1 MAVPRKVSGKAAAI
15 AAKALGGT
23 SDHSHRSGKS
33 NPVLGQVLTSFTN
46 GLLGTD
52 YTVPGNGTIPAVQ
65 SSGKVVADAVKGF
78 QAVAPQAYDKI
89 NQIVD
94 SGMSKV
100 FTGGKGDYTHASVPS
115 VSSAPSAK
123 SVSHAPLVSP
133 GATVVT
139 GDGGVSV
146 AAPDYLYADLA
157 KAYGMDATT
166 AYQEALSNTS
176 YRRAMADLNA
186 AGINPI
192 LAVTGLSGASGVAYA
207 RPIAQESTVASVSAP
222 SGGFSTGTTSGKSV
236 HTWYKR
242 LTNIGTIVG
251 AAFGHPI
258 IGSSVGSAIGNLID
272 MASGRD

>member
-1 MAVPRKVSGKAAAI
+1 MSVPRKVSGKAAAI
-15 AAKALGGT
+15 AAKALGST
-23 SDHSHRSGKS
+23 SDHSHRSGKF
-33 NPVLGQVLTSFTN
+33 NPTLRTVLQQGVDSVAKQVKELSQ
-46 GLLGTD
+46 
-52 YTVPGNGTIPAVQ
+52 PAV
-65 SSGKVVADAVKGF
+65 STIFERNPSHFLDSVASA
-78 QAVAPQAYDKI
+78 
-89 NQIVD
+89 
-94 SGMSKV
+94 
-100 FTGGKGDYTHASVPS
+100 HS

-123 SVSHAPLVSP
+123 SVSQAPRVSS
-133 GATVVT
+133 GVTVSS

-176 YRRAMADLNA
+176 YRRAMADLKA

-192 LAVTGLSGASGVAYA
+192 LAVTGLSGASGVSYA
-207 RPIAQESTVASVSAP
+207 RPIEQSSTVASVSEP
-222 SGGFSTGTTSGKSV
+222 SGGFTTGTTSGKSV

-251 AAFGHPI
+251 AVFGHPI

-272 MASGRD
+272 MATD

>member
-1 MAVPRKVSGKAAAI
+1 MSVPRKVSGKAAAI
-15 AAKALGGT
+15 AAKALGST

-33 NPVLGQVLTSFTN
+33 NPILGQVLTSFTN

-52 YTVPGNGTIPAVQ
+52 YNVPGNGTIPVVQ
-65 SSGKVVADAVKGF
+65 ASGKALADSVKTF
-78 QAVAPQAYDKI
+78 QQVAPKTYDQI
-89 NQIVD
+89 NKVVD
-94 SGMSKV
+94 SGLSKV
-100 FTGGKGDYTHASVPS
+100 FTGGKGNYTGAS
-115 VSSAPSAK
+115 SSSPSAK
-123 SVSHAPLVSP
+123 SVSYAPLVSS
-133 GATVVT
+133 GATIST

-157 KAYGMDATT
+157 KVYGMDATT

-176 YRRAMADLNA
+176 YRRAMADLKA

-192 LAVTGLSGASGVAYA
+192 LAVNGLSGASGVSYA
-207 RPIAQESTVASVSAP
+207 QPIAQPSTVATVSEP
-222 SGGFSTGTTSGKSV
+222 SGGFTTGTTSGKSV
-236 HTWYKR
+236 HSWYKR

-272 MASGRD
+272 MATD

>member
-1 MAVPRKVSGKAAAI
+1 MSVPRKVSGKAAAI
-15 AAKALGGT
+15 AAKALGST
-23 SDHSHRSGKS
+23 SDHSHRSGKF
-33 NPVLGQVLTSFTN
+33 NPT
-46 GLLGTD
+46 LGTVLQQGID
-52 YTVPGNGTIPAVQ
+52 SVGKQVKELSQPAVTTVFERNPSDFLDTVASSTVP
-65 SSGKVVADAVKGF
+65 
-78 QAVAPQAYDKI
+78 
-89 NQIVD
+89 
-94 SGMSKV
+94 
-100 FTGGKGDYTHASVPS
+100 
-115 VSSAPSAK
+115 SAPSAK
-123 SVSHAPLVSP
+123 SVSHAPRVSS
-133 GATVVT
+133 GVTVST

-157 KAYGMDATT
+157 KAYGMDSTT

-176 YRRAMADLNA
+176 YRRAMADLKA

-192 LAVTGLSGASGVAYA
+192 LAVNGLSGASGVSYA
-207 RPIAQESTVASVSAP
+207 RPISQPSTVATVSEP

-272 MASGRD
+272 LASDKD

>member
-1 MAVPRKVSGKAAAI
+1 MSVPRKVSGKAAAI
-15 AAKALGGT
+15 AAKALGTT
-23 SDHSHRSGKS
+23 SDHSHRSGKF
-33 NPVLGQVLTSFTN
+33 NPT
-46 GLLGTD
+46 LGTALQQGID
-52 YTVPGNGTIPAVQ
+52 SVGNQLKHMQNAKAELVDRSLGTNLGPIWPDVPIRGA
-65 SSGKVVADAVKGF
+65 
-78 QAVAPQAYDKI
+78 
-89 NQIVD
+89 
-94 SGMSKV
+94 
-100 FTGGKGDYTHASVPS
+100 ASVP
-115 VSSAPSAK
+115 SAPSAK
-123 SVSHAPLVSP
+123 SVSQAPRVSS
-133 GATVVT
+133 GATVST

-176 YRRAMADLNA
+176 YRRAMADLKA

-207 RPIAQESTVASVSAP
+207 RPIEQPSTVATVSEP

-272 MASGRD
+272 LASGKD

>member
-1 MAVPRKVSGKAAAI
+1 MSVARKVSGKAVAI
-15 AAKALGGT
+15 TAKRLPRT
-23 SDHSHRSGKS
+23 SDHSHRSGK
-33 NPVLGQVLTSFTN
+33 FTPT
-46 GLLGTD
+46 LGTVLQQGID
-52 YTVPGNGTIPAVQ
+52 SVGNQLKHMQNAKAELVDRALGTNLGPIWPDVAT
-65 SSGKVVADAVKGF
+65 SS
-78 QAVAPQAYDKI
+78 AP
-89 NQIVD
+89 
-94 SGMSKV
+94 
-100 FTGGKGDYTHASVPS
+100 SVP
-115 VSSAPSAK
+115 SAPSAK
-123 SVSHAPLVSP
+123 SVSQAPRVSS
-133 GATVVT
+133 GVTVST

-176 YRRAMADLNA
+176 YRRAMSDLKA

-192 LAVTGLSGASGVAYA
+192 LAVTGLSGASGVSYA
-207 RPIAQESTVASVSAP
+207 RPIEQPSTVASVSEP
-222 SGGFSTGTTSGKSV
+222 SGGFTTGTTSGKSV

-272 MASGRD
+272 LASNKD

>member
-1 MAVPRKVSGKAAAI
+1 MKVSGKAVSLA
-15 AAKALGGT
+15 
-23 SDHSHRSGKS
+23 RKS
-33 NPVLGQVLTSFTN
+33 SKGSYPFLGQALTSFTN
-46 GLLGTD
+46 GMLGTN
-52 YTVPGNGTIPAVQ
+52 YKVPGKGNIPAL
-65 SSGKVVADAVKGF
+65 SASGQAVADAVKSF
-78 QAVAPQAYDKI
+78 QDVAPKTYDSI

-100 FTGGKGDYTHASVPS
+100 FTGGKGDYTGASVP
-115 VSSAPSAK
+115 SAPSAK
-123 SVSHAPLVSP
+123 SFSQAPLVSP
-133 GATVVT
+133 GATVST

-176 YRRAMADLNA
+176 YRRAMADLKA
-186 AGINPI
+186 AGINPV
-192 LAVTGLSGASGVAYA
+192 LAVNGLSGASGVSYA
-207 RPIAQESTVASVSAP
+207 RPIEQSSTVATVSGP

-236 HTWYKR
+236 HSWYKR

-272 MASGRD
+272 MATD

>member
-1 MAVPRKVSGKAAAI
+1 MSVPRKVSGKAAAI
-15 AAKALGGT
+15 AAKALGST
-23 SDHSHRSGKS
+23 SDHSYRSGKF
-33 NPVLGQVLTSFTN
+33 NPTLRTVLQQGVDSVANQVKELSQ
-46 GLLGTD
+46 
-52 YTVPGNGTIPAVQ
+52 PAV
-65 SSGKVVADAVKGF
+65 STIFERNPSHFLDSVASA
-78 QAVAPQAYDKI
+78 QP
-89 NQIVD
+89 
-94 SGMSKV
+94 
-100 FTGGKGDYTHASVPS
+100 

-123 SVSHAPLVSP
+123 SVSQAPPVSS

-157 KAYGMDATT
+157 KVYGMDATT

-176 YRRAMADLNA
+176 YRRAMADLQA

-192 LAVTGLSGASGVAYA
+192 LAVTGLSGASGVSYA
-207 RPIAQESTVASVSAP
+207 RPIEQPSTVASVSEP
-222 SGGFSTGTTSGKSV
+222 SGGFTTGTTSGKSV

-272 MASGRD
+272 MASDKD

>member
-1 MAVPRKVSGKAAAI
+1 MSVPRIASGKAAAI
-15 AAKALGGT
+15 AAKAAKALPEGHYSYGT
-23 SDHSHRSGKS
+23 HSGRSGKFY
-33 NPVLGQVLTSFTN
+33 PT
-46 GLLGTD
+46 LGTVLQQGID
-52 YTVPGNGTIPAVQ
+52 TVGNQVKELSQPAVSTVFERNPSQ
-65 SSGKVVADAVKGF
+65 FLDTVAAAK
-78 QAVAPQAYDKI
+78 
-89 NQIVD
+89 
-94 SGMSKV
+94 
-100 FTGGKGDYTHASVPS
+100 SVP
-115 VSSAPSAK
+115 SAPSAK
-123 SVSHAPLVSP
+123 SVSQAPSVSS
-133 GATVVT
+133 GATVST

-176 YRRAMADLNA
+176 YRRAMADLKA

-192 LAVTGLSGASGVAYA
+192 LAVNGLSGASGVSYA
-207 RPIAQESTVASVSAP
+207 RPIEQSSTVATVSEP
-222 SGGFSTGTTSGKSV
+222 SGGFTTGTTSGKSV

-272 MASGRD
+272 MTSNKD